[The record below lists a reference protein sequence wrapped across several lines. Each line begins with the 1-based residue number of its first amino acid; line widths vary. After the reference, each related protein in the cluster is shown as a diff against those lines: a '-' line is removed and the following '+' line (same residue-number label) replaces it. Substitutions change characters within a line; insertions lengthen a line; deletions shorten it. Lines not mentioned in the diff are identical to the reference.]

1 MSSFICIRRQMYSV
15 MLSNQMSEEAATLD
29 AAVIRFRCSYLR
41 IIHENIFQQRSIYT
55 TAGK

>member
-1 MSSFICIRRQMYSV
+1 MYSV

-29 AAVIRFRCSYLR
+29 AAVIRFRRSYLR

-55 TAGK
+55 TADK